1 MSADAHFASS
11 LGTRQRLI
19 AGILGIGVGFGGPFL
34 LSVVLVATSGDPT
47 FLILPL
53 PFLGALWMAQG
64 LAPSGVRLE
73 ADGVRLE
80 RRWLSRLVPY
90 TAIQECDRTP
100 APNRWRRR
108 RRPERAV
115 RLVRLALESL
125 DRPALPRHH
134 EHERPGLPPHK
145 RRPTGNLTNQPRR
158 VHRSAARPPSDVGRV
173 MGPTMDR
180 EHRGVGVT
188 AVRAPASP
196 AQPGSPGEARRGPSR
211 PPPTSTTAGA
221 PDPRG
226 SACGSGSRPRR

>member
-80 RRWLSRLVPY
+80 RRWLARLLPY
-90 TAIQECDRTP
+90 TAIHECDRTP
-100 APNRWRRR
+100 RKIGGLGAVGLNALFGSYGWRWNPWTGRHYLAITNTNDLVYLHTSAGLLVIS
-108 RRPERAV
+108 PTNPDGFIGQLRA
-115 RLVRLALESL
+115 RL
-125 DRPALPRHH
+125 
-134 EHERPGLPPHK
+134 
-145 RRPTGNLTNQPRR
+145 PT
-158 VHRSAARPPSDVGRV
+158 
-173 MGPTMDR
+173 
-180 EHRGVGVT
+180 
-188 AVRAPASP
+188 
-196 AQPGSPGEARRGPSR
+196 AQR
-211 PPPTSTTAGA
+211 
-221 PDPRG
+221 
-226 SACGSGSRPRR
+226 